1 MISGLIKIMKKNIKS
16 LAKEVIDLEIN
27 ALKKLKSSLNSSLN
41 MAVDL
46 LVNCQSKVIVCGV
59 GKSGIIASKIAA
71 TLSSVGTPAF
81 NISANDCSHGDLGS
95 ITKKDVVIL
104 ISNSGNSTELK
115 NIIQFV
121 NRYKIKLIGISSK
134 KNSILNKN
142 SDVKLLIPQVYE
154 AGYGIVPTS
163 STIAQLAIGDALAIA
178 TMQKKKFGKLDFK
191 KFHPSGSL
199 GNKLKT
205 VEDLMI
211 SKENVPFINENSKVA
226 KALEI
231 INKKKLGTVIARDK
245 KNNTTG
251 ILTDGDI
258 KRLVYRFNDIKK
270 LQVKDIIKKD
280 PISVEKDLLA
290 AKALKI
296 MNDKKITSLCVHSK
310 TRKNKTIGLIH
321 IHNILE
327 ANIQ

>member
-1 MISGLIKIMKKNIKS
+1 LVSLKIMKKKIISIAND
-16 LAKEVIDLEIN
+16 VINLEIN
-27 ALKKLKSSLNSSLN
+27 ALKKLKLSLNSSLDA
-41 MAVDL
+41 AVDL
-46 LVNCQSKVIVCGV
+46 LTNCQSKVIVCGV

-71 TLSSVGTPAF
+71 TLSSVGTPSF

-95 ITKKDVVIL
+95 ITKKDIVIL
-104 ISNSGNSTELK
+104 ISNSGNSSELK

-134 KNSILNKN
+134 KNSLLNKN
-142 SDVKLLIPQVYE
+142 SDVKLLIPEVRE

-163 STIAQLAIGDALAIA
+163 STAAQLALGDAMAIA

-211 SKENVPFINENSKVA
+211 TKEKIPFINENFNVE
-226 KALEI
+226 KAIEI
-231 INKKKLGTVIARDK
+231 INLKKLGTVITRDK

-258 KRLVYRFNDIKK
+258 KRLLQKFDNIKRLK
-270 LQVKDIIKKD
+270 LKDIVKKG

-290 AKALKI
+290 VKALKI

-310 TRKNKTIGLIH
+310 SKKNKTIGLIH
-321 IHNILE
+321 IHNILD

>member
-1 MISGLIKIMKKNIKS
+1 MKKKIKTI
-16 LAKEVIDLEIN
+16 ANEVIDLEIN
-27 ALKKLKSSLNSSLN
+27 ALKKLKSSINSSLDK
-41 MAVDL
+41 AVNL
-46 LVNCQSKVIVCGV
+46 LTNCQSKVIVCGV

-95 ITKKDVVIL
+95 ITKKDVVVL

-115 NIIQFV
+115 NIIEFV

-134 KNSILNKN
+134 KNSLLNKN
-142 SDVKLLIPQVYE
+142 SNVKLLIPEVKE
-154 AGYGIVPTS
+154 SGYGIVPTS
-163 STIAQLAIGDALAIA
+163 STTAQLALGDALAIA

-205 VEDLMI
+205 VEDLMLTKNMI
-211 SKENVPFINENSKVA
+211 PYVNENFNVK
-226 KALEI
+226 KAIEI
-231 INKKKLGTVIARDK
+231 INLKKLGIVITRDK

-258 KRLVYRFNDIKK
+258 KRLLQKFDDIKK
-270 LQVKDIIKKD
+270 LKLKDIIKKG

-290 AKALKI
+290 VKALKI

-310 TRKNKTIGLIH
+310 SKKNKTVGLIH
-321 IHNILE
+321 IHNILD

>member
-1 MISGLIKIMKKNIKS
+1 MKKKIKKI
-16 LAKEVIDLEIN
+16 ANEVIDLEIN
-27 ALKKLKSSLNSSLN
+27 ALKKLKSSLNSSLDK
-41 MAVDL
+41 AVNL
-46 LVNCQSKVIVCGV
+46 LTNCQSKVIVCGV

-95 ITKKDVVIL
+95 ITKKDVVVL

-115 NIIQFV
+115 NIIEFV

-134 KNSILNKN
+134 KNSLLNKN
-142 SDVKLLIPQVYE
+142 SNVKLLIPEVKE
-154 AGYGIVPTS
+154 SGYGIVPTS
-163 STIAQLAIGDALAIA
+163 STTAQLALGDALAIA

-205 VEDLMI
+205 VEDLMLTKNMI
-211 SKENVPFINENSKVA
+211 PYVNENFNVK
-226 KALEI
+226 KAIEI
-231 INKKKLGTVIARDK
+231 INLKKLGIVITRDK

-258 KRLVYRFNDIKK
+258 KRLLQKFDDIKK
-270 LQVKDIIKKD
+270 LKLKDIIKKG

-290 AKALKI
+290 VKALKI

-310 TRKNKTIGLIH
+310 SKKNKTVGLIH
-321 IHNILE
+321 IHNILD

>member
-1 MISGLIKIMKKNIKS
+1 MKKKIKS
-16 LAKEVIDLEIN
+16 IANEVIDLEIN
-27 ALKKLKSSLNSSLN
+27 ALKKLKSSLNSSLET
-41 MAVDL
+41 AVDL
-46 LVNCQSKVIVCGV
+46 ITNCQSKVIVCGV

-95 ITKKDVVIL
+95 IAKKDIVIL
-104 ISNSGNSTELK
+104 ISNSGNSSELK

-134 KNSILNKN
+134 KNSLLNKN
-142 SDVKLLIPQVYE
+142 SDVKLLIPEVKE

-163 STIAQLAIGDALAIA
+163 STTAQLALGDVIAIA

-191 KFHPSGSL
+191 RFHPAGSL

-211 SKENVPFINENSKVA
+211 TKDKIPFINENFNVK
-226 KALEI
+226 KALKI
-231 INKKKLGTVIARDK
+231 ISLKKLGTVITRNK

-258 KRLVYRFNDIKK
+258 KRLLHKFDDINKLQLKRVIKK
-270 LQVKDIIKKD
+270 G
-280 PISVEKDLLA
+280 PITVDKDLLA
-290 AKALKI
+290 VKALKI

-310 TRKNKTIGLIH
+310 SKKNKTIGLIH
-321 IHNILE
+321 IHNILD
-327 ANIQ
+327 ANVQ

>member
-1 MISGLIKIMKKNIKS
+1 MKKKIKS
-16 LAKEVIDLEIN
+16 IANEVIDLEIN
-27 ALKKLKSSLNSSLN
+27 ALKKLKSSLSSSLET
-41 MAVDL
+41 AVDL
-46 LVNCQSKVIVCGV
+46 ITNCQSKVIVCGV

-95 ITKKDVVIL
+95 IAKKDIVIL
-104 ISNSGNSTELK
+104 ISNSGNSSELK

-134 KNSILNKN
+134 KNSLLNKN
-142 SDVKLLIPQVYE
+142 SDVKLLIPEVKE

-163 STIAQLAIGDALAIA
+163 STTAQLALGDVIAIA

-191 KFHPSGSL
+191 RFHPAGSL

-211 SKENVPFINENSKVA
+211 TKTKIPFINENLNVK
-226 KALEI
+226 KALKI
-231 INKKKLGTVIARDK
+231 ISLKKLGTVITRDK

-258 KRLVYRFNDIKK
+258 KRLLNKFDDIKK
-270 LQVKDIIKKD
+270 LQLKKIIKKG
-280 PISVEKDLLA
+280 PISVDKDLLA
-290 AKALKI
+290 VKALKI

-310 TRKNKTIGLIH
+310 SKKNKTIGLIH
-321 IHNILE
+321 IHNILD

>member
-1 MISGLIKIMKKNIKS
+1 MKKKIKS
-16 LAKEVIDLEIN
+16 IANEVIDLEIN
-27 ALKKLKSSLNSSLN
+27 ALKKLKSSLNSSLET
-41 MAVDL
+41 AVDL
-46 LVNCQSKVIVCGV
+46 ITNCQSKVIVCGV

-95 ITKKDVVIL
+95 IAKKDIVIL
-104 ISNSGNSTELK
+104 ISNSGNSSELK

-134 KNSILNKN
+134 KNSLLNKN
-142 SDVKLLIPQVYE
+142 SDIKLLIPEVKE

-163 STIAQLAIGDALAIA
+163 STTAQLALGDVIAIA

-191 KFHPSGSL
+191 RFHPAGSL

-211 SKENVPFINENSKVA
+211 TKDKIPFINENFNVK
-226 KALEI
+226 KALKI
-231 INKKKLGTVIARDK
+231 ISLKKLGTVITRDK

-258 KRLVYRFNDIKK
+258 KRLLHKFDDIKK
-270 LQVKDIIKKD
+270 LQLKKIIKKG
-280 PISVEKDLLA
+280 PISVDKDLLA
-290 AKALKI
+290 VKALKI

-310 TRKNKTIGLIH
+310 SKKNKTIGLIH
-321 IHNILE
+321 IHNILD

>member
-1 MISGLIKIMKKNIKS
+1 MVSLDFMKKKIKS
-16 LAKEVIDLEIN
+16 IAKEVIDLEIN
-27 ALKKLKSSLNSSLN
+27 ALKKLKSSLNSSLET
-41 MAVDL
+41 AVDL
-46 LVNCQSKVIVCGV
+46 ITNCQSKVIVCGV

-95 ITKKDVVIL
+95 IAKKDIVIL
-104 ISNSGNSTELK
+104 ISNSGNSSELK

-134 KNSILNKN
+134 KNSLLNKN
-142 SDVKLLIPQVYE
+142 SDVKLLIPEVKE

-163 STIAQLAIGDALAIA
+163 STTAQLALGDVIAIA
-178 TMQKKKFGKLDFK
+178 TMQKKKFSKLDFK
-191 KFHPSGSL
+191 RFHPAGSL

-211 SKENVPFINENSKVA
+211 TKDKIPFINENFNVK
-226 KALEI
+226 KALKI
-231 INKKKLGTVIARDK
+231 ISLKKLGTVITRNK

-258 KRLVYRFNDIKK
+258 KRLLHKFDDINKLQLKRVIKK
-270 LQVKDIIKKD
+270 G
-280 PISVEKDLLA
+280 PITVDKDLLA
-290 AKALKI
+290 VKALKI

-310 TRKNKTIGLIH
+310 SKKNKTIGLIH
-321 IHNILE
+321 IHNILD
-327 ANIQ
+327 ANVQ

>member
-1 MISGLIKIMKKNIKS
+1 MKKSVKS
-16 LAKEVIDLEIN
+16 IAKEVIDLEIK
-27 ALKKLKSSLNSSLN
+27 ALKKLKLSLNSSFD
-41 MAVDL
+41 MAVEL
-46 LVNCQSKVIVCGV
+46 LTKCQSKVIVCGV

-104 ISNSGNSTELK
+104 ISNSGNSSELK

-134 KNSILNKN
+134 KYSLLNKN
-142 SDVKLLIPQVYE
+142 SDIKLLIPEVKE

-163 STIAQLAIGDALAIA
+163 STAAQLALGDAMAIA
-178 TMQKKKFGKLDFK
+178 TMQKKKFSKLDFK

-205 VEDLMI
+205 VDDLMI
-211 SKENVPFINENSKVA
+211 TRDKIPFINENFNVE

-231 INKKKLGTVIARDK
+231 INLKKLGTVITRNK
-245 KNNTTG
+245 NNNTTG

-258 KRLVYRFNDIKK
+258 KRLLHKFDDVKK
-270 LQVKDIIKKD
+270 LKVKNIIKKG

-290 AKALKI
+290 VKALKI

-310 TRKNKTIGLIH
+310 SKKNKTIGLIH
-321 IHNILE
+321 IHNILD

>member
-1 MISGLIKIMKKNIKS
+1 MVSLDFMKKKIRSVAN
-16 LAKEVIDLEIN
+16 EVIDLEIN
-27 ALKKLKSSLNSSLN
+27 ALKKLKSSLNSSLET
-41 MAVDL
+41 AVDL
-46 LVNCQSKVIVCGV
+46 ITNCQSKVIVCGV

-95 ITKKDVVIL
+95 IAKKDIVIL
-104 ISNSGNSTELK
+104 ISNSGNSSELK

-134 KNSILNKN
+134 KNSLLNKN
-142 SDVKLLIPQVYE
+142 SDVKLLIPEVKE

-163 STIAQLAIGDALAIA
+163 STTAQLALGDVIAIA

-191 KFHPSGSL
+191 RFHPSGSL

-211 SKENVPFINENSKVA
+211 TKEKIPFINENFNVK
-226 KALEI
+226 KAIEI
-231 INKKKLGTVIARDK
+231 INLKKLGTVITRDK

-251 ILTDGDI
+251 ILVDGDI
-258 KRLVYRFNDIKK
+258 KRLVHKFDDIKK
-270 LQVKDIIKKD
+270 LQVKEIIKKG

-290 AKALKI
+290 VKALKI

-310 TRKNKTIGLIH
+310 SKKNKTIGLIH
-321 IHNILE
+321 IHNILD

>member
-1 MISGLIKIMKKNIKS
+1 MVSLKIMKKKIRSIAN
-16 LAKEVIDLEIN
+16 EVIDLEIN
-27 ALKKLKSSLNSSLN
+27 ALKKLKSSLNPSLDA
-41 MAVDL
+41 AVDL
-46 LVNCQSKVIVCGV
+46 LTNCQSKVIVCGV

-71 TLSSVGTPAF
+71 TLSSVGTPSF

-95 ITKKDVVIL
+95 ITKKDIVIL
-104 ISNSGNSTELK
+104 ISNSGNSSELK

-134 KNSILNKN
+134 KNSLLNKN
-142 SDVKLLIPQVYE
+142 SDVKLLIPEVKE

-163 STIAQLAIGDALAIA
+163 STAAQLALGDAIAIA

-205 VEDLMI
+205 VDDLMI
-211 SKENVPFINENSKVA
+211 TKDKIPFINENFNVE

-231 INKKKLGTVIARDK
+231 INLKKLGMVITRDK

-258 KRLVYRFNDIKK
+258 KRLLNKFDDIKK
-270 LQVKDIIKKD
+270 LQVKNIIKKV

-290 AKALKI
+290 VKALKI
-296 MNDKKITSLCVHSK
+296 MNDRKITSLCVHSK
-310 TRKNKTIGLIH
+310 SKKNKTIGLIH
-321 IHNILE
+321 IHNILD

>member
-1 MISGLIKIMKKNIKS
+1 MKKKITS
-16 LAKEVIDLEIN
+16 IAKEVLDLEIN
-27 ALKKLKSSLNSSLN
+27 ALKKLKSSLNSSIDK
-41 MAVDL
+41 AVDL
-46 LVNCQSKVIVCGV
+46 LTNCQSKVIVCGV
-59 GKSGIIASKIAA
+59 GKSGIIASKIAS

-95 ITKKDVVIL
+95 ITKKDIVIL
-104 ISNSGNSTELK
+104 ISNSGNSIELK

-134 KNSILNKN
+134 KNSLLNKN
-142 SDVKLLIPQVYE
+142 SDVKLLIPEVKE

-163 STIAQLAIGDALAIA
+163 STAAQLALGDAMAIA
-178 TMQKKKFGKLDFK
+178 TMYKKKFGKLDFK

-211 SKENVPFINENSKVA
+211 TKDKIPFIYENFKVK

-231 INKKKLGTVIARDK
+231 INLKKLGTVITRDK

-258 KRLVYRFNDIKK
+258 KRLLNKFDDIKK
-270 LQVKDIIKKD
+270 LQIKDIIKKA

-290 AKALKI
+290 VAALKI

-310 TRKNKTIGLIH
+310 SRKNKTIGLIH
-321 IHNILE
+321 IHNILD

>member
-1 MISGLIKIMKKNIKS
+1 MKKKIKTI
-16 LAKEVIDLEIN
+16 ANEVIDLEIN
-27 ALKKLKSSLNSSLN
+27 ALKKLKSSLNSSLDK
-41 MAVDL
+41 AVNL
-46 LVNCQSKVIVCGV
+46 LTNCQSKVIVCGV

-95 ITKKDVVIL
+95 ITKKDVVVL

-115 NIIQFV
+115 NIIEFV

-134 KNSILNKN
+134 KNSLLNKN
-142 SDVKLLIPQVYE
+142 SNVKLLIPEVKE
-154 AGYGIVPTS
+154 SGYGIVPTS
-163 STIAQLAIGDALAIA
+163 STTAQLALGDALAIA

-205 VEDLMI
+205 VEDLMLTKNMI
-211 SKENVPFINENSKVA
+211 PYVNENFNVK
-226 KALEI
+226 KAIEI
-231 INKKKLGTVIARDK
+231 INLKKLGTVITRDK

-251 ILTDGDI
+251 ILVDGDI
-258 KRLVYRFNDIKK
+258 KRLLQKFDDIKK
-270 LQVKDIIKKD
+270 LKLKDIIKKG
-280 PISVEKDLLA
+280 PISVKKDLLA
-290 AKALKI
+290 VKALKI

-310 TRKNKTIGLIH
+310 SKKNKTVGLIH
-321 IHNILE
+321 IHNILD

>member
-1 MISGLIKIMKKNIKS
+1 MKKKIRSIAN
-16 LAKEVIDLEIN
+16 EVINLEIN
-27 ALKKLKSSLNSSLN
+27 ALKKLKSSLNSSLDA
-41 MAVDL
+41 AVDL
-46 LVNCQSKVIVCGV
+46 LTNCQSKVIVCGV

-104 ISNSGNSTELK
+104 ISNSGNSSELK

-134 KNSILNKN
+134 KNSLLNKN
-142 SDVKLLIPQVYE
+142 SDIKLLIPDVKE

-163 STIAQLAIGDALAIA
+163 STAVQLALGDAIAIA
-178 TMQKKKFGKLDFK
+178 TMLRKKFGKLDFK
-191 KFHPSGSL
+191 KFHPSGNL

-205 VEDLMI
+205 VDDLMI
-211 SKENVPFINENSKVA
+211 TKDKIPFINENFNVE
-226 KALEI
+226 KAIEI
-231 INKKKLGTVIARDK
+231 INLKKLGAVITRDK

-258 KRLVYRFNDIKK
+258 KRLLSKFNNIKMIPI
-270 LQVKDIIKKD
+270 KDIIKKA
-280 PISVEKDLLA
+280 PISVERDLLA

-310 TRKNKTIGLIH
+310 SKKNKTVGLIH
-321 IHNILE
+321 IHNILD

>member
-1 MISGLIKIMKKNIKS
+1 MKKKIKS
-16 LAKEVIDLEIN
+16 IANEVIDLEIN
-27 ALKKLKSSLNSSLN
+27 ALKKLKSSFNSSLET
-41 MAVDL
+41 AVDL
-46 LVNCQSKVIVCGV
+46 ITNCQSKVIVCGV

-95 ITKKDVVIL
+95 IAKKDIVIL
-104 ISNSGNSTELK
+104 ISNSGNSSELK

-134 KNSILNKN
+134 KNSLLNKN
-142 SDVKLLIPQVYE
+142 SDIKLLIPEVKE

-163 STIAQLAIGDALAIA
+163 STTAQLALGDVIAIA

-191 KFHPSGSL
+191 RFHPAGSL

-211 SKENVPFINENSKVA
+211 TKDKIPFINENFNVK
-226 KALEI
+226 KALKI
-231 INKKKLGTVIARDK
+231 ISLKKLGTVITRDK

-258 KRLVYRFNDIKK
+258 KRLLHKFDDIKK
-270 LQVKDIIKKD
+270 LQLKKIIKKG
-280 PISVEKDLLA
+280 PISVDKDLLA
-290 AKALKI
+290 VKALKI

-310 TRKNKTIGLIH
+310 SKKNKTIGLIH
-321 IHNILE
+321 IHNILD